1 MVCATVIGVTKT
13 TSRIHELPEVFLGS
27 DARAAGLIT
36 RRQLSGNYV
45 RRLFQNAY
53 ARADVPVTHE
63 LRCRAAALIMPAGA
77 VLTGRSAA
85 TVRGVEL
92 AQPYDPVEIVVPEGS
107 RFGPVKGIHIRR
119 TAVKPKE
126 SRAWQ
131 QIRIA
136 KPARIALD
144 LVLRLSPRT
153 RSWSQR
159 LRTSVPDLDVFLR
172 SGLVGQKQLRVMFS
186 RRRNRGIVLAREAL
200 NLSDPRAESHPE
212 SDVRVLLALNG
223 YFLKPQHVVIHNG
236 RFLARLDLG
245 DEELQVGVEYDG
257 RKWHLSPEQIKHD
270 RRRRNRLEKAG
281 WIFVIVDAERLATD
295 YEGIIAEYEKARAT
309 QAARIL

>member
-1 MVCATVIGVTKT
+1 MTKT
-13 TSRIHELPEVFLGS
+13 TSRIHELPEVFRGS
-27 DARAAGLIT
+27 EARAARLIT
-36 RRQLSGNYV
+36 KRQLSGSKV
-45 RRLFQNAY
+45 HRFFQDAY

-63 LRCRAAALIMPAGA
+63 LRCRAAALIMPKDA

-107 RFGPVKGIHIRR
+107 RFGPIKGIHIRR

-153 RSWSQR
+153 RNWSRR
-159 LRTSVPDLDVFLR
+159 LRTSVPDLDAFLR
-172 SGLVGQKQLRVMFS
+172 SGLVSQKHLRAMLA

-200 NLSDPRAESHPE
+200 NLSDPRAESRPE
-212 SDVRVLLALNG
+212 SDVRVLFALNR
-223 YFLKPQHVVIHNG
+223 YFLKPQHEVIHNG
-236 RFLARLDLG
+236 RCLARLDLG
-245 DEELQVGVEYDG
+245 DEELQVAVEYDG
-257 RKWHLSPEQIKHD
+257 REWHFSPEQIRHD
-270 RRRRNRLEKAG
+270 RRRRKRLEEAG

-295 YEGIIAEYEKARAT
+295 YEGIIAEYEKARAH
-309 QAARIL
+309 QAARFG